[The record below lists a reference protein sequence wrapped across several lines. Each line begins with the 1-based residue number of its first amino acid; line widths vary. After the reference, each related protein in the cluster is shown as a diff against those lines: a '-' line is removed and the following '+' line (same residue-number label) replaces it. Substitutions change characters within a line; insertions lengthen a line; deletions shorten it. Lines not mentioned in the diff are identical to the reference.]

1 MRIDLLILLNVIAA
15 IVGGILA
22 IPSLIVAK
30 KPNARAIID
39 KLAPF
44 QALIGVAM
52 LGLSIVNFVRMIPY
66 LNAVFKVNLFG
77 AAATLTMFIASGL
90 LGVLFG
96 MPQIAKWI
104 PGNSSAEQKALEIA
118 RKIGTFQV
126 LLGLITIVSSLIV
139 LLYQLGIIKYAG

>member
-30 KPNARAIID
+30 RPNARAIID

-66 LNAVFKVNLFG
+66 LNAVMKVNLFG
-77 AAATLTMFIASGL
+77 SAATLTMFIASGL

-96 MPQIAKWI
+96 MPQIAKWV

-126 LLGLITIVSSLIV
+126 LLGLVTIVSSLIV